1 MPLCF
6 LQTRKDLVV
15 ERIHVAIHQM
25 VTAISGT
32 YLGSERVPLPNK
44 EEEEEEEEEREVVVN
59 RDEENMAAQMEKAQ
73 LQLSSHH
80 RYSLGDDFNRYI
92 DAIISNSMAVAQV
105 SRESLKATI
114 IALCHKVSIII
125 VTHTTESLHVIV
137 YVRI

>member
-1 MPLCF
+1 MTSLCF

-15 ERIHVAIHQM
+15 EHIHVAIHQM

-32 YLGSERVPLPNK
+32 YLGSERVPLPK
-44 EEEEEEEEEREVVVN
+44 EEEEEEEEEREAVVN
-59 RDEENMAAQMEKAQ
+59 FEEENMAVQMEKAR

-105 SRESLKATI
+105 SRDSLKANIT
-114 IALCHKVSIII
+114 ALCHQVSIYNSSTYYRII
-125 VTHTTESLHVIV
+125 ACHFIQ
-137 YVRI
+137 

>member
-1 MPLCF
+1 MTPLCF

-15 ERIHVAIHQM
+15 EHIHVAIHQM

-32 YLGSERVPLPNK
+32 YLGSERVPLPK
-44 EEEEEEEEEREVVVN
+44 EEEEEEEREAVVN
-59 RDEENMAAQMEKAQ
+59 FEEENMAAQMEKAR

-105 SRESLKATI
+105 SRESLKATVT
-114 IALCHKVSIII
+114 ALCHQVSIYNCS
-125 VTHTTESLHVIV
+125 TAHTTESLHVIL
-137 YVRI
+137 